1 MLDPD
6 LLVLLIGHLSCGHT
20 SGLHMTNVHATS
32 DKKLHL
38 HLFLAHQTDAT
49 PRHPTAAR
57 PILEKSER
65 YEISSR
71 SSHH

>member
-32 DKKLHL
+32 DKL
-38 HLFLAHQTDAT
+38 
-49 PRHPTAAR
+49 
-57 PILEKSER
+57 I
-65 YEISSR
+65 ISSPLLSTPNGRNAPPSDSR
-71 SSHH
+71 SAHS